1 MRGDKILL
9 RERELKEI
17 VKKIIEG
24 NSLVIKNIKFLPT
37 ECSLEVRG
45 TIKKLFS
52 LDGNILLKIKTFDE
66 RSITLEIKKV
76 TSLKIDIF
84 SKVKKVLE
92 GTNISRFKD
101 KGIMINGKKIIIDG
115 YKLLESLNLGTGTL
129 EDIEVLDD
137 GLLMILSNIS
147 EDKLLALKKI
157 G

>member
-1 MRGDKILL
+1 MRGNKILL
-9 RERELKEI
+9 RERELKGI
-17 VKKIIEG
+17 VKKIIGG
-24 NSLVIKNIKFLPT
+24 NSLVIKNIKFLPK

-101 KGIMINGKKIIIDG
+101 KGIMINGKEIIIDG

>member
-1 MRGDKILL
+1 MK
-9 RERELKEI
+9 ERELKGI
-17 VKKIIEG
+17 VKKIIGG
-24 NSLVIKNIKFLPT
+24 NSLVIKNIKFLPQ

-52 LDGNILLKIKTFDE
+52 LEGNILLKIKTFDE

-76 TSLKIDIF
+76 ISLKVDIF

-101 KGIMINGKKIIIDG
+101 KGIMINGKEIIIDG